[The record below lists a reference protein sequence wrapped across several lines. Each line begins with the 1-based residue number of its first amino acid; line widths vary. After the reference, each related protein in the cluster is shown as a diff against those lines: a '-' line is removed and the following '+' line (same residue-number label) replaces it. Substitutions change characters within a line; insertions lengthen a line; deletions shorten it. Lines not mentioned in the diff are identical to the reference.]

1 MSFHHS
7 LSKISLH
14 PTNPSNHSQT
24 TPCYI
29 LLLLA
34 LWGDWAF
41 SVRAPSFGTSCQK
54 IFSQLTWWICLKH
67 FLKPTCIRRPSWS
80 NSIVFLSLIF
90 YLNIL
95 LSLPCFY
102 WIYSSYC
109 FILLLFTP
117 RHPGS
122 CCQGGYILV
131 KESIRG
137 SMVGSVVSAMTWTCD
152 GNQVVGN
159 KVIVLALRGA
169 CMYGAWV
176 CWRWQCCWATIWSV
190 NKLFLQVTT
199 HP

>member
-1 MSFHHS
+1 MPSTILYQRFTYTQWTSLAILKQHPATAC
-7 LSKISLH
+7 LSK
-14 PTNPSNHSQT
+14 
-24 TPCYI
+24 
-29 LLLLA
+29 
-34 LWGDWAF
+34 GDWAF

-67 FLKPTCIRRPSWS
+67 FLKPTCIGRPSWS

-122 CCQGGYILV
+122 RCHRVYILGQ
-131 KESIRG
+131 EGIRG
-137 SMVGSVVSAMTWTCD
+137 NMVGSVVSAMSLPGARVCYS
-152 GNQVVGN
+152 GSAVGL
-159 KVIVLALRGA
+159 V
-169 CMYGAWV
+169 M
-176 CWRWQCCWATIWSV
+176 AT
-190 NKLFLQVTT
+190 NLLGTK
-199 HP
+199 